1 MTLVTRGQLQPS
13 RAHPRTASRIPDLP
27 VPTIKEGYSASG
39 ARCSPMGRLVPQLRA
54 RGRRFPLPGGTGVS
68 RFIAVT
74 GGGSREPLWFRH
86 VHRTS

>member
-39 ARCSPMGRLVPQLRA
+39 ARCSPMGRLVPNCA
-54 RGRRFPLPGGTGVS
+54 PT
-68 RFIAVT
+68 AE
-74 GGGSREPLWFRH
+74 GSRYRAVPE
-86 VHRTS
+86 